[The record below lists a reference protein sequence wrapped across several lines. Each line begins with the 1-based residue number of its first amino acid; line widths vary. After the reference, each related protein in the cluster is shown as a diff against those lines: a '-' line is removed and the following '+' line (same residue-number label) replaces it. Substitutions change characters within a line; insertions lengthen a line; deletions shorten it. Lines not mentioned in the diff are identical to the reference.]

1 MDHATPPPAPAPD
14 ATPLLSAQQLWR
26 RYRRPG
32 RPPVEALSG
41 VSFDLHRGETLGVV
55 GESGCGKSTL
65 ARSLLALPEADAGE
79 VLLQGQPL
87 YRSSGAT
94 RRAWRHRLQMVF
106 QDPMSSLNPAHRVRE
121 IVDTPLQLAGITDAA
136 TRQRRVRAAL
146 EGVGLDLALIGDRR
160 PFELSGGQCQRV
172 SLARALILQPD
183 VLVCDEP
190 VSALDVSV
198 QAQVLNLLEDAKAA
212 YGLSLVFIAHDLAT
226 VHCISDR
233 VMVMYLGRNCEIGP
247 TPAVFAAP
255 RHPYTA
261 ALLAAMPS
269 HLAGRPDR
277 RAMLLPGEPPSPLAL
292 PSGCR
297 FRNRCPRASQRC
309 AQAVPELSPVA
320 SAAGHAVA
328 CHHPLTPPA
337 GPEELEP

>member
-1 MDHATPPPAPAPD
+1 MTSAATDRAPMPD
-14 ATPLLSAQQLWR
+14 TTPLLSARQLWHHH
-26 RYRRPG
+26 RRPG
-32 RPPVEALSG
+32 WPAVEALSG
-41 VSFDLHRGETLGVV
+41 VSFDLYRGETLGVV

-65 ARSLLALPEADAGE
+65 ARALLALPEADQGE

-87 YRSSGAT
+87 YRSRGAA
-94 RRAWRHRLQMVF
+94 RRAWRQRLQMVF

-121 IVDTPLQLAGITDAA
+121 IVATPLQLAGIGNAA
-136 TRQRRVRAAL
+136 SRQERVRAAL
-146 EGVGLDLALIGDRR
+146 AAVGLDLAAIGERR

-172 SLARALILQPD
+172 SLARALILRPD

-198 QAQVLNLLEDAKAA
+198 QSQVLNLLEDARAA
-212 YGLSLVFIAHDLAT
+212 HGLSLIFIAHDLAT

-233 VMVMYLGRNCEIGP
+233 VMVMYLGRSCEIGP
-247 TPAVFAAP
+247 TPTVFAAP

-269 HLAGRPDR
+269 R
-277 RAMLLPGEPPSPLAL
+277 RAGQPEPPALLLPGDPPSPLAL

-297 FRNRCPRASQRC
+297 FHSRCPRASPVC
-309 AQAVPELSPVA
+309 AQAVPPLSPVP
-320 SAAGHAVA
+320 SSEGHAVA
-328 CHHPLTPPA
+328 CHHPLAPSPLPGA
-337 GPEELEP
+337 LS

>member
-1 MDHATPPPAPAPD
+1 MTPAAPALAPAPD
-14 ATPLLSAQQLWR
+14 AAPLLSAQQLWR
-26 RYRRPG
+26 HYRRPG
-32 RPPVEALSG
+32 RPAVEALSG

-65 ARSLLALPEADAGE
+65 ARALLALPEADQGE

-87 YRSSGAT
+87 YRSRGAA
-94 RRAWRHRLQMVF
+94 RRAWRQRLQMVF

-121 IVDTPLQLAGITDAA
+121 IVDTPLQLAGIGNASS
-136 TRQRRVRAAL
+136 RQERVRAAL
-146 EGVGLDLALIGDRR
+146 AAVGLDLAAIGERR

-198 QAQVLNLLEDAKAA
+198 QSQVLNLLEDAKAA

-233 VMVMYLGRNCEIGP
+233 VMVMYLGRACEIGP
-247 TPAVFAAP
+247 TPAVFASP

-261 ALLAAMPS
+261 ALLAALPS
-269 HLAGRPDR
+269 EPAGRTDCP
-277 RAMLLPGEPPSPLAL
+277 ALLLPGEPPSPLAL

-297 FRNRCPRASQRC
+297 FRSRCPRASPLC
-309 AQAVPELSPVA
+309 AQAVPALMPVP
-320 SAAGHAVA
+320 SSEGHAVA
-328 CHHPLTPPA
+328 CHHPLALSTLP
-337 GPEELEP
+337 GEPSS